1 MLRMATVGLACFAV
15 VMVGVIALGGRTA
28 RAEWNEYGKDWDES
42 APMQKS
48 LGGDEGSLGDRMFHV
63 EWAVTTAPDG
73 QSEIT
78 GYVYND
84 EGEAADNVELRIIAL
99 DAAGQPVDSVVR
111 PVRGEVPAL
120 GRAYFDARVPAGA
133 SFRVQVASFELEPG
147 GGA

>member
-1 MLRMATVGLACFAV
+1 MLRMATVVLACFAV
-15 VMVGVIALGGRTA
+15 AVVGVIALGDRTA

-42 APMQKS
+42 APVQKS
-48 LGGDEGSLGDRMFHV
+48 LGEEEGLGDQMFHV
-63 EWAVTTAPDG
+63 EWTVAAAPDG

-111 PVRGEVPAL
+111 PVRGEVPGL
-120 GRAYFDARVPAGA
+120 GRAYFEARVPAGA
-133 SFRVQVASFELEPG
+133 SFRVQVASFELESG